1 MGYEIVEGELEQGRI
16 REMRR
21 VNFFRAQPKK

>member
-1 MGYEIVEGELEQGRI
+1 LMGYEIVEGELDRNSI

-21 VNFFRAQPKK
+21 INFAPRGW